1 MVYIGLIHV
10 SPISLWSNHRIDNFK
25 MCWIRL
31 FTSFNNGGGGFY
43 EYNLIVSSVVLM
55 ALPFLKLLFP
65 RWSATFF
72 FLFACVIFFGDGIN
86 FPITTTLIVKITSS
100 NLM

>member
-1 MVYIGLIHV
+1 MGLILV
-10 SPISLWSNHRIDNFK
+10 SPISLWSDHRIDYFE
-25 MCWIRL
+25 MGWIIL

-43 EYNLIVSSVVLM
+43 DYNLIVSSVVLM

-72 FLFACVIFFGDGIN
+72 FSLRV
-86 FPITTTLIVKITSS
+86 
-100 NLM
+100 